1 MLVLKKWL
9 HMWFLG
15 HASEEDCHG
24 DGDDAQVRVHV
35 QGDKPEQD
43 VQVLRRLLIPQVIVG
58 TPPPQ
63 GCFGKPGLFV
73 QVYVVDAMWAD
84 VLERHDAVLVGEVVS
99 TVCGKDAS
107 IVDVVLPGEPWK
119 TRRCQLGQGYVWQP
133 MHTFPSSVLSSFE
146 LFHPKT
152 FSR

>member
-35 QGDKPEQD
+35 Q
-43 VQVLRRLLIPQVIVG
+43 VG

-119 TRRCQLGQGYVWQP
+119 TRRCQLGQGYLRAIPPEDFLQMKGLLQSLPVPHHSLSMESERQP
-133 MHTFPSSVLSSFE
+133 NESSAAW
-146 LFHPKT
+146 T
-152 FSR
+152 